1 MRRSV
6 AWSHLIALGRSE
18 FRAGLDDMRRSDPWC
33 VLIVFA
39 MGLSAIQAGA
49 LAARVTIPEG
59 SNQLIGFAWTLY
71 VIYWVVRDAWRRRLV
86 PCHEFGFLVAIFF
99 PVSVAWYA
107 FWTRGWRG
115 VLTLAGL
122 FGLTILPSLSWIVVR
137 LLGFGP

>member
-18 FRAGLDDMRRSDPWC
+18 FQAGLDDMRRSDPWC

-39 MGLSAIQAGA
+39 LGHSAIQGGA
-49 LAARVTIPEG
+49 LAARVTIPAG
-59 SNQLIGFAWTLY
+59 ANLLAGFAWNLY
-71 VIYWVVRDAWRRRLV
+71 VVYWVVRDACKRRLV
-86 PCHEFGFLVAIFF
+86 PCHEFGFLVAAFF

-115 VLTLAGL
+115 FLPLASL

-137 LLGFGP
+137 LLGYAP